1 MKRPT
6 RGRDPAL
13 YLAVIEVGGDFRAE
27 LYELEHRLC
36 PGHRN
41 LLFWVLGTAPDAN
54 TMNIEVTAAAPAS
67 VEADLLDD
75 VDAEGLR
82 TAAAR
87 ASGALVVLVVTPRAR
102 VRRP

>member
-1 MKRPT
+1 M
-6 RGRDPAL
+6 L

-27 LYELEHRLC
+27 LDELEHRLC

-67 VEADLLDD
+67 VAADLLA
-75 VDAEGLR
+75 VA
-82 TAAAR
+82 T
-87 ASGALVVLVVTPRAR
+87 SGARLQDLETLIVLVVTPWAP